1 MVGALQDVR
10 SNLTELRVL
19 FYKVL
24 EDLDAHLYNKGE
36 YSSNPTLT
44 ATQPEVSSELQ
55 RRGESIAMDSDI
67 GPPPPMKLLKT
78 LQLLALDILLGYT
91 FFDLVLIAL
100 MLCGVLTDVMKS
112 MMQKHDHLRCQKM
125 ID

>member
-36 YSSNPTLT
+36 YREKYSR
-44 ATQPEVSSELQ
+44 AIKILQ
-55 RRGESIAMDSDI
+55 Y
-67 GPPPPMKLLKT
+67 KWH
-78 LQLLALDILLGYT
+78 Q
-91 FFDLVLIAL
+91 VLIPSSL
-100 MLCGVLTDVMKS
+100 PPS
-112 MMQKHDHLRCQKM
+112 LRCPQNCNGGASLLFSKFLFWWKQRHW
-125 ID
+125 ICCLVTHSLILF